1 MLVTRPYPQVVVIV
15 VVAAVVVVAAAA
27 AVACA
32 RGRRATQDKGLWG
45 QDLELGTTLML
56 NVLHSDGKS
65 ISLVNS
71 RKNVWSL
78 HAQGHEA
85 PFLFDEDTEYRSIF
99 ETPLFPPAFYSSH
112 NFGER
117 YLRLFVSPGISK
129 PNPRKPDPT
138 YLGGD
143 LSSRSSRLAEV
154 VSFLSVCC
162 SHAASQPAR
171 LGCCNKEEEKFG
183 WLVGSLTQSVSQ
195 DLPGWEEEEEKKI

>member
-1 MLVTRPYPQVVVIV
+1 M
-15 VVAAVVVVAAAA
+15 
-27 AVACA
+27 
-32 RGRRATQDKGLWG
+32 
-45 QDLELGTTLML
+45 
-56 NVLHSDGKS
+56 
-65 ISLVNS
+65 
-71 RKNVWSL
+71 
-78 HAQGHEA
+78 
-85 PFLFDEDTEYRSIF
+85 FDEDTEYRSIF

-183 WLVGSLTQSVSQ
+183 WLVGSLTHSVRICL
-195 DLPGWEEEEEKKI
+195 DEKKKRKRRYNLLPPNPHSLTMSIVRPPVHLSARAWLRMLRIRKTGRRTDGRTVVCFLSIPKQKIPDF